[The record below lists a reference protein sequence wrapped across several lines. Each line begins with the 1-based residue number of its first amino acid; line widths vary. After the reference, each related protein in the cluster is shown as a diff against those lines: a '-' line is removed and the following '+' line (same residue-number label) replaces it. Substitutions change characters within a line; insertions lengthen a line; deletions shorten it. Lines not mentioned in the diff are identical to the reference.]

1 MSTQTDWKPTRV
13 TQEKPDS
20 DIWTPKPPVQR
31 LSDVVID
38 NSFGYRG
45 HGAGGILSYFAPG
58 VPWWAWG
65 FLFSAVVI
73 LFGATSV
80 LLTGYLGQEWKQVQY
95 DYGIVGVKTGTNS
108 GFPIGLKT
116 FYFFEGQEFFAEY
129 ETEIEAGYLQIR
141 LHKVFAPF
149 NERMLMSNDIQ
160 SSNNGEVSTIIKESG
175 LYAVEFKARPLS
187 LDRDGYDVDM
197 TYSMSWG
204 VR

>member
-1 MSTQTDWKPTRV
+1 MSTQTEWQPTRV
-13 TQEKPDS
+13 TPKEPDT

-38 NSFGYRG
+38 NTFGYRG
-45 HGAGGILSYFAPG
+45 RGAGGILSYFAPG

-65 FLFSAVVI
+65 FLFSAVVV
-73 LFGATSV
+73 LFGMTSV
-80 LLTGYLGQEWKQVQY
+80 FLTGYLGQEWKRVQR
-95 DYGIVGVKTGTNS
+95 DYAMVGVTTGNTS

-149 NERMLMSNDIQ
+149 NERIKISNDIQ
-160 SSNNGEVSTIIKESG
+160 SSKTGELTKTIKESG
-175 LYAVEFKARPLS
+175 LYSVEFEARPVT

-197 TYSMSWG
+197 TYTLTWG